1 MTSKQINVA
10 RKHRKNQERLKRN
23 RRAEMENA
31 KTSKKKG
38 CMKNEK
44 LIKQLE
50 ELCKGIKS
58 SNRKTQNEAAKKWI
72 DSQKKS

>member
-1 MTSKQINVA
+1 
-10 RKHRKNQERLKRN
+10 
-23 RRAEMENA
+23 MENA